1 MSYKVIAKYE
11 TFQQDLRCRI
21 WEWSVYNGTEEVQCY
36 SVQDL
41 NWFPFQ
47 KWLKVYWPSVRRQ
60 LPRKCAEK
68 CGWNREKHVRENS
81 TLFQAGTQIVMYNMI
96 HINSESH
103 CCRVLAKFDRVFSAM
118 RNCTSEKLFSPFYY
132 LSLGKTF
139 KVHMNNNTGN
149 SVGRL
154 TVE

>member
-1 MSYKVIAKYE
+1 MCRCFYCAMSYKVIAKYE

-21 WEWSVYNGTEEVQCY
+21 WEWSVCNGREEVQCY

-68 CGWNREKHVRENS
+68 CGWSREKHVWENS
-81 TLFQAGTQIVMYNMI
+81 TLFQAGTQIVMYSII
-96 HINSESH
+96 HINYESH
-103 CCRVLAKFDRVFSAM
+103 CWLVLPKCDRVFF
-118 RNCTSEKLFSPFYY
+118 CY
-132 LSLGKTF
+132 G
-139 KVHMNNNTGN
+139 KVHL
-149 SVGRL
+149 RQ
-154 TVE
+154 TVFAFLLSFTWENFQSAHEQQHW